1 MPENWQ
7 GMRDDVS
14 QRSDQGLLIS
24 QNTSYN
30 TQGEIGLRP
39 GLGARLDNAGQL
51 VQEFKQPVNGSYALF
66 FTTSGTLVA
75 VDMATLT
82 AVTVKSGL
90 DTDYAGCMTKSQGR
104 AYFVND
110 FDKMQVVE
118 RGDAACTDAGITG
131 PVNTHPAAVSTA
143 SGNGTTGDHRVRYRG
158 RNSKSGYVSN
168 PSGELTLTVVSS
180 TNGSNTFDIGTASSL
195 ITRLTDS
202 KVDQLMVE
210 MTTVNGDDFYLAATV
225 ANSVTTSVTVNVA
238 DASLSQLTNVT
249 AFYGDFGHEPPP
261 LGAIICEHRGRLF
274 EWGST
279 ERVKTGVTVASS
291 SATVNGTGF
300 SPQWTGR
307 QMQRSGDTRIYS
319 IQAASS
325 SQFTL
330 SETYAGTGS
339 GAATITVFSNSP
351 DTLYW
356 SRPGWPE
363 SWKPLEQAR
372 RILQNEADQP
382 AGMISQNDVLCLWG
396 QRSLRKLIY
405 TADPATGKLVH
416 VPTDMGVWN
425 QQCLVEADG
434 LIYGFGRSGIFAFDG
449 SGANMISLPVQ
460 ETIDNGN
467 DFAVINALDPAQFT
481 EFHGVYST
489 QERTV
494 TFFYTQTGDTKPKNA
509 VTYYVDDGQWRIDR
523 FRQGIVSSTMAAG
536 STNRVRALVCDENGK
551 SWFLTQRR
559 FDGVPTTLIDSGS
572 NYTGVVVCA
581 SGSTTTVLQIA
592 SPSLPTGTGVD
603 LAGVILTDST
613 GANERV
619 VTSNTAS
626 TITIPALSGAPS
638 AGAEF
643 YLGSISW
650 KMRTKWWVGEGLENK
665 KDPSYLCISFIPTA
679 SSGKLIARV
688 YADYATNPSAFTDT
702 GDTKPNGV
710 AWTDGATFATID
722 LDGGGGDGFVC
733 IPVPV
738 RWSRALS
745 AQLESIKPLGE
756 IRVLDVYF
764 SPVSRRQSVREDKD

>member
-30 TQGEIGLRP
+30 TRGELGTRP
-39 GLGARLDNAGQL
+39 GLGSRLDNAGQL

-75 VDMATLT
+75 VDLATLT

-90 DTDYAGCMTKSQGR
+90 DTDYVGGMTKSQGR

-110 FDKMQVVE
+110 FDKMQVIE
-118 RGDAACTDAGITG
+118 RGDAACANAGITG
-131 PVNTHPAAVSTA
+131 PVNTHPSAVSTA
-143 SGNGTTGDHRVRYRG
+143 SGNGTTGSHRIRYRY
-158 RNSKSGYVSN
+158 RNSKSNYVSN

-180 TNGSNTFDIGTASSL
+180 SNGSNTFDIGTASSL
-195 ITRLTDS
+195 ITRSTDT

-210 MTTVNGDDFYLAATV
+210 MTAVNGDDFYLATTV

-238 DASLSQLTNVT
+238 DASLTQLTNVT

-261 LGAIICEHRGRLF
+261 LGAIVCEHRGRLF
-274 EWGST
+274 QWGST
-279 ERVKTGVTVASS
+279 ERTKTSVTVAST

-300 SPQWTGR
+300 SPEWTGR
-307 QMQRSGDTRIYS
+307 QMQRSGDTRIYT

-325 SQFTL
+325 SQLTL

-339 GAATITVFSNSP
+339 ASASITVFSNAP

-372 RILQNEADQP
+372 RVLQNEADQP
-382 AGMISQNDVLCLWG
+382 AGMMSQNDVLYLIG
-396 QRSLRKLIY
+396 QRSQRKLIY
-405 TADPATGKLVH
+405 TNDPATGKMIH
-416 VPTDMGVWN
+416 IPTDMGVWN
-425 QQCLVEADG
+425 QQCIVEADG
-434 LIYGFGRSGIFAFDG
+434 LLYGFGRSGIFASDG
-449 SGANMISLPVQ
+449 SGPVMISLPVQ
-460 ETIDNGN
+460 ETLDSGN
-467 DFAVINALDPAQFT
+467 DFAGINALDPAQFA
-481 EFHGVYST
+481 EFHGVYNP

-494 TFFYTQTGDTKPKNA
+494 TFFYVQTGDTKPKNA
-509 VTYYVDDGQWRIDR
+509 VTYYVDDQQWRIDR
-523 FRQGIVSSTMAAG
+523 FRQAIVASTMAAG
-536 STNRVRALVCDENGK
+536 STNRVRALVSDENGK

-559 FDGVPTTLIDSGS
+559 FDGVPTTMTDSNS
-572 NYTGVVVCA
+572 DYTGVVVCA
-581 SGSTTTVLQIA
+581 SGCTTTVLQIA

-603 LAGVILTDST
+603 LAGVVLVDST
-613 GANERV
+613 GTTERV
-619 VTSNTAS
+619 ITSNTAS
-626 TITIPALSGAPS
+626 TITIPALSGAPT
-638 AGAEF
+638 AGTEF
-643 YLGSISW
+643 YLGSIAW
-650 KMRTKWWVGEGLENK
+650 KMRTKWWVGEGLDNK
-665 KDPSYLCISFIPTA
+665 KDPSYLCISFVPTA
-679 SSGKLIARV
+679 SGGKVIARI
-688 YADYATNPSAFTDT
+688 YADYASTPSAFTDT
-702 GDTKPNGV
+702 GDTKPDG
-710 AWTDGATFATID
+710 ATWTDGATFATID
-722 LDGGGGDGFVC
+722 LDGGNGDGFIC

-764 SPVSRRQSVREDKD
+764 SSNNRRQSVSQEKD